1 MFLDRPGRRKAA
13 FGQLGEPVA
22 RLGVIGTALQRQRGI
37 AMTIRDDLASSHVPP
52 IDWAELL
59 VSGILVTMIAAG
71 VLVFIR

>member
-1 MFLDRPGRRKAA
+1 
-13 FGQLGEPVA
+13 
-22 RLGVIGTALQRQRGI
+22 
-37 AMTIRDDLASSHVPP
+37 MTTRDDLAASHVPP